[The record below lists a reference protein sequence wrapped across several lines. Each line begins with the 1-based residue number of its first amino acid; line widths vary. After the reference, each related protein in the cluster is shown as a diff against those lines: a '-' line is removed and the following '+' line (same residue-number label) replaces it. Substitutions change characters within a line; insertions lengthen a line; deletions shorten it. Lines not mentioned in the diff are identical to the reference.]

1 MAADAEQ
8 DEERPPP
15 AGVEG
20 FAWLFG
26 MAEVLAPA
34 APAVCEAAEAP
45 PRAA

>member
-1 MAADAEQ
+1 VAADAEQ

-26 MAEVLAPA
+26 MAEVLAPD
-34 APAVCEAAEAP
+34 APAVRDVAEAP